1 MEDRHEQWGQI
12 TGTIQFENEQNRV
25 LFLWGNKSKQ
35 YITNDKKQRITRVYG
50 FSCKGFAFHIGSFNS
65 FDQIRYKD

>member
-25 LFLWGNKSKQ
+25 IFLWGNKAKQ
-35 YITNDKKQRITRVYG
+35 YIKNHKKQRITRVYG
-50 FSCKGFAFHIGSFNS
+50 FSSKGFAFHIGSFS
-65 FDQIRYKD
+65 EFDKIR

>member
-25 LFLWGNKSKQ
+25 IFLWGNKAKQ
-35 YITNDKKQRITRVYG
+35 YIKNHKKQRITRVYG
-50 FSCKGFAFHIGSFNS
+50 FSSKGFAFHIGSFS
-65 FDQIRYKD
+65 SLDEIR